1 MSTLTLTS
9 LLITK
14 FCHDLAGPLG
24 GLQNGIEFLSESESS
39 DAAELLGLSS
49 SEASSRLQIFRN
61 AYGTFAA
68 QSPANIVEVEQIVHG
83 FLKQTKL
90 AANINITGGLTQQ
103 MRAALLQQVLIAH
116 QLLIYGG
123 RLEIICN
130 GKQLTLNGS
139 AEKMHDDAE
148 IKALL
153 MGSGMVKIP
162 EAATPKL
169 VHALYWREYANVCNL
184 KFNSRFEANQFHF
197 TTVFG
202 S

>member
-1 MSTLTLTS
+1 MNTLTLTS

-24 GLQNGIEFLSESESS
+24 GLQNGIEFLAESESS

-49 SEASSRLQIFRN
+49 SEASARLQIFRN
-61 AYGTFAA
+61 AYGTFAL
-68 QSPANIVEVEQIVHG
+68 QSPANAAEIEQMVHG

-90 AANINITGGLTQQ
+90 AANINLTGSLTQQ
-103 MRAALLQQVLIAH
+103 TRSALLQQVLIAH

-123 RLEIICN
+123 RLEISCN
-130 GKQLTLNGS
+130 GKQLTVNGS

-148 IKALL
+148 IKDLL
-153 MGSGMVKIP
+153 MGSGALKIS
-162 EAATPKL
+162 ESATPKL
-169 VHALYWREYANVCNL
+169 IHALYWREYANVNNL

-197 TTVFG
+197 TTVW
-202 S
+202 